1 MTGLAGA
8 KSEANRNQS
17 FLWPGRGGPARLF
30 RKGKHMAADIRKTY
44 AELETHFKQYSTLSG
59 ISGVLGWDMQVNM
72 PPKGAPKRADQIAMI
87 SGLAHERLT
96 SPKVGEMIAALKNAN
111 GELNEAERA
120 NVREMARDYE
130 RATKVPQELVEEL
143 SRQES
148 LAHEVWGRA
157 REKADFAMFAP
168 ELEKLVKLSKQLAD
182 AYGWQG
188 TPLNALIE
196 GFEPGAT
203 VDSLTRLFDE
213 VKAVTVPL
221 AEKVI
226 SSPVKAKFEFEKNR
240 FAAEKQKAFGETL
253 IEKIGFDKQAGRLD
267 TSIHPFCSGGL
278 GDVRLTTR
286 YNEHAPQ
293 QAIFGIIHEMGHGLY
308 EQGVAPE
315 TYGTPLSEA
324 LSYGLHESQSR
335 MWENYIGRSLPFWK
349 QFYPVLLQQFAKE
362 LDGMSVEDWV
372 LAVNHVERSLVRVE
386 ADELTYDLHIIL
398 RFEIERDLFAG
409 VISVSD
415 LPKVWNKKVET
426 YLGVT
431 PPDDGKQG
439 VMQDVHWSS
448 GAFGYFPSYS
458 VGNIAAG
465 QLWKKMNQDMPAM
478 NKQIETGNFAEIL
491 EWLRT
496 HVHRLGRRYSRDELL
511 IKATGKPLG
520 TDGYLN
526 YLTEKFGSLYQL

>member
-1 MTGLAGA
+1 
-8 KSEANRNQS
+8 
-17 FLWPGRGGPARLF
+17 
-30 RKGKHMAADIRKTY
+30 MAVDIKKTY
-44 AELETHFKQYSTLSG
+44 TELEDEFKQYSTLSG
-59 ISGVLGWDMQVNM
+59 IAGVLGWDMQVNM
-72 PPKGAPKRADQIAMI
+72 PPKGAEKRANQLAMI

-96 SPKVGEMIAALKNAN
+96 SPRIGEMLAALKGAN
-111 GELNEAERA
+111 GELGEAEKA
-120 NVREMARDYE
+120 NIREMSRDYD

-148 LAHEVWGRA
+148 LAHEVWVRA
-157 REKADFAMFAP
+157 REKADFGMFAP
-168 ELEKLVKLSKQLAD
+168 ELEKLVALTKRLAD
-182 AYGWQG
+182 AYGYQG

-203 VDSLTRLFDE
+203 VDSLTKLFDE

-221 AEKVI
+221 TEKVI
-226 SSPVKAKFEFEKNR
+226 ASPVKAKFDFEKNK

-267 TSIHPFCSGGL
+267 TSVHPFCSGGL

-349 QFYPVLLQQFAKE
+349 HFYPTLKAQFNSE

-409 VISVSD
+409 LISVSD
-415 LPKVWNKKVET
+415 LPAVWNKKIET
-426 YLGVT
+426 YLGIT
-431 PPDDGKQG
+431 PPNDGKEG
-439 VMQDVHWSS
+439 VMQDVHWAGGS
-448 GAFGYFPSYS
+448 FGYFPSYS

-465 QLWKKMNQDMPAM
+465 QLWKKMNSDMPNM
-478 NKQIETGNFAEIL
+478 SKQIESGNFSEIL
-491 EWLRT
+491 SWLRE
-496 HVHRLGRRYSRDELL
+496 HVHHLGRRYSRDELL
-511 IKATGKPLG
+511 MKATGKPLG
-520 TDGYLN
+520 TEGYLT
-526 YLTEKFGSLYQL
+526 YLTEKFGTLYKL

>member
-1 MTGLAGA
+1 MSAEIKKVYAQL
-8 KSEANRNQS
+8 EA
-17 FLWPGRGGPARLF
+17 
-30 RKGKHMAADIRKTY
+30 
-44 AELETHFKQYSTLSG
+44 EFKQYSILSG
-59 ISGVLGWDMQVNM
+59 IGGILGWDMQVNM

-96 SPKVGEMIAALKNAN
+96 SSRVGEMIAKLKSAN
-111 GELNEAERA
+111 GELNEAEKA
-120 NVREMARDYE
+120 NVREMSRDYD

-157 REKADFAMFAP
+157 REKADYSMFAP
-168 ELEKLVKLSKQLAD
+168 ELEKLVSLTKRLAD

-203 VDSLTRLFDE
+203 VDSLTKLFDE

-221 AEKVI
+221 TEKVI
-226 SSPVKAKFEFEKNR
+226 ASPVKAKFDFEKNK
-240 FAAEKQKAFGETL
+240 FAAAKQKAFGEML

-286 YNEHAPQ
+286 YNEYAPQ

-349 QFYPVLLQQFAKE
+349 YFYPMLKQQFNSE
-362 LDGMSVEDWV
+362 LDGMSAEDWV

-415 LPKVWNKKVET
+415 LPTVWNKKIET
-426 YLGVT
+426 YLGII

-439 VMQDVHWSS
+439 VMQDVHWAGGS
-448 GAFGYFPSYS
+448 FGYFPSYS

-465 QLWKKMNQDMPAM
+465 QLWKTMNSEMPNM
-478 NKQIETGNFAEIL
+478 SKQIESGNFAEIL
-491 EWLRT
+491 AWLRQ
-496 HVHRLGRRYSRDELL
+496 HVHLLGRRYTRDELL
-511 IKATGKPLG
+511 MKATGKPLG
-520 TDGYLN
+520 TDGYLS
-526 YLTEKFGSLYQL
+526 YLTEKFGSLYKL